1 MASNVAKKF
10 PRSSYYLLLALLAVS
25 GSPKGHTQNDFFNTI
40 DVDIETNDSRAD
52 ENYSLIGWVTQ
63 KVSQGIERPGVLF
76 SRQDR
81 DLNKIETSLFAQLDS
96 GFGEG
101 FNFRFSGKVYHD
113 EVYRLD
119 EGIDYSSDETNEF
132 RNRFEVRDFY
142 IEKQYDNGFYFKL
155 GNQILA
161 WGLAEYVR
169 VTDLINTEDQYTFA
183 QQDLEDIRLQVPAAL
198 LSYST
203 GEWTF
208 DGVITH
214 RANKNYTA
222 PIGDEFDQFVAL
234 RQAGIRVERDSP
246 DIEEEYFFRAST
258 HFSQAELQFV
268 AGEFNNNALSL
279 EEITAARSV
288 NPRFQYGQNRM
299 RAFGMAA
306 NWVDGSWLY
315 FGELGLHLDKAVI
328 PKQDAIF
335 RQLDGW
341 DEKDQVLS
349 VLGVEYNGFRN
360 LLLTLE
366 LDSIRTKNHDE
377 FMFADKTQTSFG
389 GRLFWTAL
397 NEKLTVVAVHNELAN
412 EAGHVS
418 RVSADYNW
426 SDSVE
431 VGLLWVGYG
440 SNRDSFFYNF
450 RHNDILQVHLRYNF
464 QI

>member
-1 MASNVAKKF
+1 MASKLTKCF
-10 PRSSYYLLLALLAVS
+10 PPGCYRLLLVVAAACTPS
-25 GSPKGHTQNDFFNTI
+25 SFAQNDFFNAI

-63 KVSQGIERPGVLF
+63 KVSQGIERPGALF

-81 DLNKIETSLFAQLDS
+81 DLNKLETNLFAQLDANL
-96 GFGEG
+96 GEG
-101 FNFRFSGKVYHD
+101 FDFRVSGKIYHD
-113 EVYRLD
+113 EVYRLN

-161 WGLAEYVR
+161 WGLAEYSR

-198 LSYST
+198 LSYSSD
-203 GEWTF
+203 EWTF
-208 DGVITH
+208 DGVMTY

-222 PIGDEFDQFVAL
+222 PIGDEFDQFIAL

-246 DIEEEYFFRAST
+246 DKEGEYFFRAST
-258 HFSQAELQFV
+258 HLSQGDLQFV

-279 EEITAARSV
+279 EEITFASSV

-299 RAFGMAA
+299 RAFGVAA
-306 NWVDGSWLY
+306 NWADGSWLY

-328 PKQDAIF
+328 PNRDSIF
-335 RQLDGW
+335 RQFGGW

-360 LLLTLE
+360 LLLTFE

-377 FMFADKTQTSFG
+377 FMYADKNQTSLG
-389 GRLFWTAL
+389 ARLYWTAL
-397 NEKLTVVAVHNELAN
+397 NEKLTVVAVRNELAN
-412 EAGHVS
+412 EAGQVS
-418 RVSADYNW
+418 RVSIDYNW

-431 VGLLWVGYG
+431 VGLLWVDYG
-440 SNRDSFFYNF
+440 SDRDSIFYNF
-450 RHNDILQVHLRYNF
+450 RNNDILQVHLRYNF

>member
-1 MASNVAKKF
+1 MAANAVKCFSQG
-10 PRSSYYLLLALLAVS
+10 RYHLLLAFLTIFCIRPSLA
-25 GSPKGHTQNDFFNTI
+25 QNDFFNAI
-40 DVDIETNDSRAD
+40 DVEIETNDSRAN
-52 ENYSLIGWVTQ
+52 EAFSLIGWVTQ

-81 DLNKIETSLFAQLDS
+81 NLNKIETSLFAQLDTAIGK
-96 GFGEG
+96 GFG
-101 FNFRFSGKVYHD
+101 FRISGKAYHD
-113 EVYRLD
+113 EVYRLN

-161 WGLAEYVR
+161 WGLAEYSR

-208 DGVITH
+208 DGVITY

-234 RQAGIRVERDSP
+234 RQAGITIERTSP
-246 DIEEEYFFRAST
+246 DTEEEFFFRAST
-258 HFSQAELQFV
+258 HLSQGDLQFV

-279 EEITAARSV
+279 EEITAVQSV

-299 RAFGMAA
+299 RAFGVAA
-306 NWVDGSWLY
+306 NWADGSWLY

-328 PKQDAIF
+328 PNRDSIF

-349 VLGVEYNGFRN
+349 VFGVEYNGFRN
-360 LLLTLE
+360 LLLTFE
-366 LDSIRTKNHDE
+366 LDSTRTKNHDE
-377 FMFADKTQTSFG
+377 FMYADKNQTSFG
-389 GRLFWTAL
+389 ARLYWTAM
-397 NEKLTVVAVHNELAN
+397 NEKLTVVAVRNELAN
-412 EAGHVS
+412 DAGQVS
-418 RVSADYNW
+418 RISADYNW
-426 SDSVE
+426 SDAVE
-431 VGLLWVGYG
+431 VGLLWVDYG
-440 SNRDSFFYNF
+440 SNRDSIFYNF
-450 RHNDILQVHLRYNF
+450 RNNDILQIHLRYNF
-464 QI
+464 QN

>member
-1 MASNVAKKF
+1 MASKLTKHF
-10 PRSSYYLLLALLAVS
+10 PQGYYRLLLAVVAIACTQLGFA
-25 GSPKGHTQNDFFNTI
+25 QNDFFNTI

-81 DLNKIETSLFAQLDS
+81 DLNKIETNLFAQLDANL
-96 GFGEG
+96 GEG
-101 FNFRFSGKVYHD
+101 FDIRVSGKVYHD
-113 EVYRLD
+113 EVYRLN

-161 WGLAEYVR
+161 WGLAEYSR

-198 LSYST
+198 LSYSA

-208 DGVITH
+208 DGVMTY

-222 PIGDEFDQFVAL
+222 PIGDEFDQFIAL
-234 RQAGIRVERDSP
+234 RQAGIRVERESP
-246 DIEEEYFFRAST
+246 DKEGEYFFRAST
-258 HFSQAELQFV
+258 HLSQGDLQFV

-279 EEITAARSV
+279 EEITAASSA

-299 RAFGMAA
+299 RAFGVAA
-306 NWVDGSWLY
+306 NWADGSWLY

-328 PKQDAIF
+328 PNRDSIF
-335 RQLDGW
+335 RQLGGW

-349 VLGVEYNGFRN
+349 VFGVEYNGFRN
-360 LLLTLE
+360 LLLTFE
-366 LDSIRTKNHDE
+366 LDSIRTKNHDA
-377 FMFADKTQTSFG
+377 FMYADKNQTSLG
-389 GRLFWTAL
+389 ARLYWTAL
-397 NEKLTVVAVHNELAN
+397 NEKLTVVAVRNELAN
-412 EAGHVS
+412 EAGQVS
-418 RVSADYNW
+418 RVSVDYNW

-431 VGLLWVGYG
+431 LGLLWVAYC
-440 SNRDSFFYNF
+440 SDRDSLFYNF
-450 RHNDILQVHLRYNF
+450 RNNDILQIHLRYNF